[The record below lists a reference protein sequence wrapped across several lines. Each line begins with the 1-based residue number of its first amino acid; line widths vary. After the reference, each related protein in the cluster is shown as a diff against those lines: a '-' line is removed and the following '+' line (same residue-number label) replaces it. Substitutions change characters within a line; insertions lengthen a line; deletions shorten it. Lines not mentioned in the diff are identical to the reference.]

1 MFIYYA
7 FVFFAVLTDV
17 IGGGG
22 VVCIIGRLNP
32 GVGRPTGKPGT
43 GFETVLSKSYG
54 LFVGFVSAFVYFFLS
69 FFILCSFFFVFSLDE
84 ELDEPDESE
93 LLEELE

>member
-1 MFIYYA
+1 MGKSLKMFIYYVL
-7 FVFFAVLTDV
+7 VFFVVETEV

-22 VVCIIGRLNP
+22 VVCISGRVKP

-54 LFVGFVSAFVYFFLS
+54 LFVGFAYGLDYFFLS
-69 FFILCSFFFVFSLDE
+69 FFILCSFFLVLY
-84 ELDEPDESE
+84 
-93 LLEELE
+93 